1 LLIAIILFVM
11 VGLQAVVLPF
21 HIGVFFD
28 TSLSADDKSALYTET
43 VAKIASIIDGFL
55 FATIMLI
62 FSMGLYELFI
72 SKIAVAE
79 DNELAQR
86 ILVIRSIDDLK
97 DRLAKVIFLILIVK
111 FFEYALHL
119 TYTTP
124 IELLQLGGG
133 ILLVAAALWLTSR
146 TGAPH

>member
-1 LLIAIILFVM
+1 VLVAVASCLLIAIILFVM

-79 DNELAQR
+79 DNDLAQR
-86 ILVIRSIDDLK
+86 ILVIRTIDDLK
-97 DRLAKVIFLILIVK
+97 DRLAKVIFLILIV
-111 FFEYALHL
+111 
-119 TYTTP
+119 
-124 IELLQLGGG
+124 
-133 ILLVAAALWLTSR
+133 
-146 TGAPH
+146 